1 MTSYVRWNPCSHKTP
16 CQTDQFFA
24 PGSILTLFL
33 TIDQAVFKCNAS
45 ILKPFIP
52 FNTKSQ
58 VLLVTASYIRN
69 TIPRNPRGIRP
80 ALCRSCTLP
89 LLSRPSLVVV
99 LEIATA
105 EHRKAFSPR
114 TEPFDYID
122 FEGVLEDFFYRPTE
136 DAFDLEL
143 AAYSHLQDLTGKHP
157 SLLCLRKSRC

>member
-1 MTSYVRWNPCSHKTP
+1 MSDSSA
-16 CQTDQFFA
+16 DQFFA

-58 VLLVTASYIRN
+58 VLLVRRVTASYIRN

-89 LLSRPSLVVV
+89 LLSRSSLVVV
-99 LEIATA
+99 PRNCISRA
-105 EHRKAFSPR
+105 RK
-114 TEPFDYID
+114 EPFDYID

-143 AAYSHLQDLTGKHP
+143 AAYSHLQDLKHP
-157 SLLCLRKSRC
+157 SLLCLRKSCC